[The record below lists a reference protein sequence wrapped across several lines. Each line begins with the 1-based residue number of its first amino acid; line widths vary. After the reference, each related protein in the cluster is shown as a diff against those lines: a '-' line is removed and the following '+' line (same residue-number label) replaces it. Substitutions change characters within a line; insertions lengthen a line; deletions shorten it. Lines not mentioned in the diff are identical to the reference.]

1 MANVQRHFRFG
12 GLLTESKKL
21 IRDMAEELKN
31 DGAKTTQW
39 KRQHP
44 RRKHETV

>member
-1 MANVQRHFRFG
+1 MADVQRHFRFR
-12 GLLTESKKL
+12 GLAEESKQL
-21 IRDMAEELKN
+21 LRDMMKDLKN
-31 DGAKTTQW
+31 NGAETPQW